1 MFILKLLDAFN
12 KNSSARI
19 KHKFIAKSHEC
30 PDCKSK
36 TFNVVEHNGIRTS
49 VCEKLWYDLENR
61 DCIGRSI
68 YDFKV

>member
-12 KNSSARI
+12 KNSYTNI
-19 KHKFIAKSHEC
+19 KYKFIAKSYER

-49 VCEKLWYDLENR
+49 VCENCGMIWKIE
-61 DCIGRSI
+61 I
-68 YDFKV
+68 V